1 MYVRKKNLQQ
11 NKIVNKYNLKGYF
24 FLFPLIKSK

>member
-24 FLFPLIKSK
+24 FFIPSN